1 MPSAALSRR
10 FRRNA
15 VGALT
20 AFAALGGLAGCGNSD
35 PNAYAPTCA
44 PVGILA
50 DAADYTLYKG
60 DIPDIGQMISHGA
73 ITGIHGRCSNNKPG
87 DRLQTTVSVEMD
99 VTRGP
104 AAPTNSIKVPFFVA
118 VLKDGALLWK
128 HDAEAIATFPS
139 NVDHVRVRAA
149 AVYLD
154 LPVGRHLDGQ
164 NYRLEVGYQL
174 TPAQLAYNRAHPPR

>member
-1 MPSAALSRR
+1 MQAAMPSRPLRRRALPVAAL
-10 FRRNA
+10 
-15 VGALT
+15 AL
-20 AFAALGGLAGCGNSD
+20 AGIGLAGCGNTD

-73 ITGIHGRCSNNKPG
+73 ITGVYGRCANSKS
-87 DRLQTTVSVEMD
+87 DDKLQTTVSVEMD

-104 AAPTNSIKVPFFVA
+104 AAPTNSVKVPFFLA

-128 HDAEAIATFPS
+128 HQAEAIATFPS
-139 NVDHVRVRAA
+139 NVDHVHIRAA
-149 AVYLD
+149 AIYLD
-154 LPVGRHLDGQ
+154 LPVGRHVDGQ
-164 NYRLEVGYQL
+164 NYRIEAGYQL
-174 TPAQLAYNRAHPPR
+174 TPAQLSYNRAHPPR

>member
-1 MPSAALSRR
+1 MHAAALSRR
-10 FRRNA
+10 SCRR
-15 VGALT
+15 AL
-20 AFAALGGLAGCGNSD
+20 APVAALAALAGLSGCGNTD

-60 DIPDIGQMISHGA
+60 DIPDIGQMISHGT
-73 ITGIHGRCSNNKPG
+73 ITGIYGRCSNNKPG

-104 AAPTNSIKVPFFVA
+104 AAPTNSVKVPFFVA

-139 NVDHVRVRAA
+139 NVDHVHVRAA
-149 AVYLD
+149 AIYLD